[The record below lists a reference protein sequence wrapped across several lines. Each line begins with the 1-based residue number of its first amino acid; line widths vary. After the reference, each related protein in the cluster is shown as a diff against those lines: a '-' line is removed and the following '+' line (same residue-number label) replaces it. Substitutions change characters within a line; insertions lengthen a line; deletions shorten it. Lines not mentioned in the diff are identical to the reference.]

1 MMRESSGLSEDEEF
15 GIDDLELVSD
25 SFGGAADSPSVK
37 YDEEEDAMIQPIGG
51 EFTDTTPQP
60 SADVSDELLGIQE
73 DDLDI
78 DDLDG
83 LADDLDIDDLD
94 GLADDLD
101 EEEIL

>member
-1 MMRESSGLSEDEEF
+1 
-15 GIDDLELVSD
+15 
-25 SFGGAADSPSVK
+25 
-37 YDEEEDAMIQPIGG
+37 MIQPIGG
-51 EFTDTTPQP
+51 EFTDTNKP